1 MSARPYS
8 TREELAHSATHGI
21 GVLASLIGIACL
33 IVTAALYGDV
43 WRVLGGVAFGATA
56 VLVFSTSTL
65 YHAARAPHTKALL
78 RKLDHSAIYLL
89 IAGTYSA
96 FTLGA
101 MRDTWGWALFG
112 IVWSLALF
120 GVIAELAGR
129 GGHPIRSSLLYLAMG
144 WLGIIALKPLLASLT
159 PSQLG
164 WVLAGGVLY
173 TCGVPFYIWKSR
185 PYTHLIWHLFVLAGV
200 GCHFM
205 AVLSVMRMA

>member
-65 YHAARAPHTKALL
+65 YHAARAPRTKALL

-96 FTLGA
+96 FTLGV